1 MRKQNFKIYVGGET
15 IRVGISSQI
24 PMTLRTTN
32 VPIFFYSSFR
42 FFFSFFYVLYTS
54 DVIFKI
60 YEGLYLSNSY
70 QDNVVYSEKN
80 MNHVCVFPPRRPHSF
95 FRKLSFLKL
104 HNSKWH
110 FATFYQKQQYKQ
122 YLPVSQTLRAYRAIK
137 KTQKRGI
144 FREFRAPN
152 FFKY

>member
-1 MRKQNFKIYVGGET
+1 MDNQYLIKATSRHLKIHEKIDFQNLCWLGNKLT

-24 PMTLRTTN
+24 PMTLCTTN
-32 VPIFFYSSFR
+32 VPRFLYSSFR
-42 FFFSFFYVLYTS
+42 FFFSFFYVLYTD

-95 FRKLSFLKL
+95 FLESFP
-104 HNSKWH
+104 
-110 FATFYQKQQYKQ
+110 F
-122 YLPVSQTLRAYRAIK
+122 
-137 KTQKRGI
+137 
-144 FREFRAPN
+144 
-152 FFKY
+152 